1 VKQVAYRQAQG
12 MQSARQA
19 IELARR
25 KFAQMENNMGFF
37 QYAKP
42 DSPIVQDALNKV
54 EQARKELEVAEK
66 AFAEYQKAE
75 RAKTASSLAPES
87 GEDRAKA

>member
-1 VKQVAYRQAQG
+1 
-12 MQSARQA
+12 
-19 IELARR
+19 
-25 KFAQMENNMGFF
+25 MGFF

-87 GEDRAKA
+87 GEDRTKA